1 MAIDVHM
8 GWLSE
13 EGVYYTE
20 YLVYPEFI
28 IKALKEKCNLML
40 VETDSFENMFNNN
53 RDYLSIASKI
63 DATPNRKFSNDAYK
77 YYTPSEINTKCYEY
91 SFLNR
96 YYVFRKVEANLSES
110 KTKFFTEKE
119 NIKNITGKLSK
130 KAK

>member
-1 MAIDVHM
+1 
-8 GWLSE
+8 
-13 EGVYYTE
+13 
-20 YLVYPEFI
+20 
-28 IKALKEKCNLML
+28 ML

-53 RDYLSIASKI
+53 REYLEIASKI
-63 DATPNRKFSNDAYK
+63 DATQSRKFYNDIFR

-110 KTKFFTEKE
+110 KAKYFTEKE

-130 KAK
+130 KGK